1 MLEEVG
7 RTFAGAFYRPVPV
20 SVSFISITSFN
31 PFYPVRKMQNV
42 ETNSQ
47 IGKKYIP
54 IWVPEFSVFNQAD
67 SH

>member
-1 MLEEVG
+1 MLEEVA

-20 SVSFISITSFN
+20 SGPSINITSFN
-31 PFYPVRKMQNV
+31 LSYPVRKMQNV

-47 IGKKYIP
+47 IRKKYIS
-54 IWVPEFSVFNQAD
+54 IWVPEFTAFNQAD